1 MINKLKSRIYDF
13 LRWSQKYT
21 GTDNVYL
28 AKGGFWLVLGHGA
41 QIILGLI
48 LLVAF
53 ANLLPKEA
61 YGTYQYIISIAGI
74 VSIFTLTGMGTA
86 IMRAAARGSDSS
98 LRYGFRVR
106 LKWSI
111 GIVIASGIMAIYYY
125 INGNT
130 LLASGL
136 LIVGAFQPF
145 VSGFGMYK
153 SYLVGKQLFRDITV
167 LETVQ
172 KILPFAALLP
182 ALFLTNDPLIIIF
195 IYFSSHAVSLFL
207 VYKIVNSRNP
217 APLVPDPELTNY
229 SKHLSVMSSISTAS
243 NYLDKVLI
251 WYFLGAIPTAAYT
264 LAQNPVSHINSLF
277 QLVHSLTFSK
287 IAKKDF
293 RDLKITLPS
302 KIRRY
307 FVFVAISVGAYILA
321 TPFLFSLFFPAY
333 PESIIYSQ
341 LLALTVLATPRSLLG
356 QVFIAHKM
364 KREQYIARISTP
376 VVRIALLGILLPF
389 FGIFGAIFAII
400 GTNAFEAAIYWHL
413 FNRTKIKV

>member
-1 MINKLKSRIYDF
+1 MINKLKSRTYDF

-28 AKGGFWLVLGHGA
+28 AKGGFWLALGHGA

-74 VSIFTLTGMGTA
+74 VSVFTLTGMGTA

-98 LRYGFRVR
+98 LRYGFRIR

-111 GIVIASGIMAIYYY
+111 GIVIASGVMAIYYY

-145 VSGFGMYK
+145 ISGFGMYK
-153 SYLVGKQLFRDITV
+153 SYLIGKQLFRDITT

-172 KILPFAALLP
+172 KILPFVALLP
-182 ALFLTNDPLIIIF
+182 ALFLTNDPLIIVL
-195 IYFSSHAVSLFL
+195 IYFSSHAISLFL
-207 VYKIVNSRNP
+207 VYKIVNSKNP
-217 APLVPDPELTNY
+217 APLTPDPDLTNY
-229 SKHLSVMSSISTAS
+229 SKHLSVISSISKAADC
-243 NYLDKVLI
+243 LDKVLI
-251 WYFLGAIPTAAYT
+251 WYFLGAVPTAVYT
-264 LAQNPVSHINSLF
+264 LAQNPISHMNSLF
-277 QLVHSLTFSK
+277 QLIYSLTFSK
-287 IAKKDF
+287 IMRKDI
-293 RDLKITLPS
+293 RTLKITLPP

-307 FVFVAISVGAYILA
+307 FVFVAISVGVYILA
-321 TPFLFSLFFPAY
+321 SPFFFKIFFPAY

-341 LLALTVLATPRSLLG
+341 LLALTMLATPRFFLG

-364 KREQYIARISTP
+364 KKEQYMVNISTP
-376 VVRIALLGILLPF
+376 IVKIALLGILLPF
-389 FGIFGAIFAII
+389 YGIFGAVFALI
-400 GTNAFEAAIYWHL
+400 GTNIFATAIYWYL
-413 FNRTKIKV
+413 FNKAKA